1 MSRKS
6 RIQGKPHNIS
16 KNELV
21 NGMVVT
27 FSYAS
32 SSSDKNPLVLFL
44 YEENNLM
51 HCINLNYLP
60 TESSVQELFN
70 EINKSTSITVGDNL
84 NVGSSHTLVGLH
96 HKKTPGELNPKVLYE
111 NYLKNNFLKKYSNCY
126 RTYNKSK
133 VGVFIATQPDHLTI
147 SERASHIII
156 NKPDQTYKFLYAVT
170 ESLATVG
177 TTAQHGEEL
186 WYTASAVAG
195 DANGGPIRLDIQP
208 IAWATCGSAGTQGN
222 VTFVLRKTV

>member
-133 VGVFIATQPDHLTI
+133 VGVLKAVNYKLDVVEKEFRKLNKLSKTTVSSDTI
-147 SERASHIII
+147 YDNISDSETGFTS
-156 NKPDQTYKFLYAVT
+156 
-170 ESLATVG
+170 
-177 TTAQHGEEL
+177 EE
-186 WYTASAVAG
+186 
-195 DANGGPIRLDIQP
+195 Q
-208 IAWATCGSAGTQGN
+208 
-222 VTFVLRKTV
+222 